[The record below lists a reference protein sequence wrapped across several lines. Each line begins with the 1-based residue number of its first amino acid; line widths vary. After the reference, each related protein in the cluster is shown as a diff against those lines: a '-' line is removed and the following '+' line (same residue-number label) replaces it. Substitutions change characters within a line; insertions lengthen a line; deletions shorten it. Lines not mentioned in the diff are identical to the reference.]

1 MDYPLVG
8 EVRNINEHELLIS
21 ATVTSLYAHFCP
33 QTWIIGLVENIFY
46 RIFLYL
52 MVKFNKNHVFCK
64 FSQSNQSI
72 ESYFLPMACL
82 QVLRVPHGLPARA
95 WALHVMIIPNDFQI
109 FADGLTANQH
119 WSWDIYLYTVPYNNV
134 FSGKQISQS

>member
-21 ATVTSLYAHFCP
+21 VTVASLCAHFCP

-52 MVKFNKNHVFCK
+52 MVKFNKNHVFCR

-72 ESYFLPMACL
+72 ESYFPMACL

-95 WALHVMIIPNDFQI
+95 WAHVMIIPNDFQI
-109 FADGLTANQH
+109 FADGSTANQKL
-119 WSWDIYLYTVPYNNV
+119 SWDIYLYTVP
-134 FSGKQISQS
+134 